1 MGVLQASIYPVR
13 EDSSQVR
20 LSHAAAKVHAVFD
33 DEHVVAY
40 GGLVPVMRLAER
52 CGLAGLVAEHVRV
65 AARCGVNAPA
75 KVSSIVAG
83 MAAGAD
89 SIDDLDV
96 LRHGGMTK
104 VFGGIRAPSTLGSF
118 LRCLAW
124 GNVRQMEKTG
134 RHRNISRRRTG
145 RPPAPVRVNGR

>member
-1 MGVLQASIYPVR
+1 
-13 EDSSQVR
+13 
-20 LSHAAAKVHAVFD
+20 
-33 DEHVVAY
+33 
-40 GGLVPVMRLAER
+40 
-52 CGLAGLVAEHVRV
+52 LAGLVAEHVRV

-145 RPPAPVRVNGR
+145 RPPAPVRVNGRPREMREPVRRPRGR